1 MRTQYLYESNLN
13 VAYGTWPHLPKVQPH
28 PPDEFTCLVDPGNGG
43 AITGLL
49 KMAGWLGVFKA
60 RATYGVTVSGGGTD
74 PASDFSVRRV
84 SSVGNVAPRALASYQ
99 GGAISLD
106 GANVWYQGTDGD
118 GNGVR
123 KMLSES
129 LGGVI
134 GDSVATDAIR
144 KASGFVYADKYY
156 LAVPYNSSG
165 DCHTYVFD
173 FTTGAWTRYT
183 GWAPNVWEQWAES
196 TDRLP
201 YLYFGSRKRGDIFKV
216 NEAIHYDSVKTSV
229 GNITAQLVTPRYAA
243 NERVYWTHMVLSVEH
258 SDSLSFSA
266 RISDEAGR
274 LTEYPLTVAGQ
285 FSPTA
290 GDTTSAG
297 VARPIRIPINRS
309 GYGLQLVIKSVG
321 TGRCVVHPGML
332 YGIRRPL

>member
-1 MRTQYLYESNLN
+1 MFLMANPSAVY
-13 VAYGTWPHLPKVQPH
+13 
-28 PPDEFTCLVDPGNGG
+28 PPDGLIYTEAFNPIRQMNLSNPLLVDPGNGG

-49 KMAGWLGVFKA
+49 KMAGWLGVFKE
-60 RATYGVTVSGGGTD
+60 RATYGVTVSGGGND

-99 GGAISLD
+99 GGAITLD

-118 GNGVR
+118 GNDVR

-216 NEAIHYDSVKTSV
+216 NEAIHYDSVNTSL
-229 GNITAQLVTPRYAA
+229 GNITAQLVTPRYTAG
-243 NERVYWTHMVLSVEH
+243 ERMYWSHFVFALE
-258 SDSLSFSA
+258 DSNDVTISA
-266 RISDEAGR
+266 RVTNEYGAM
-274 LTEYPLTVAGQ
+274 TEYTLLSIPVTEH
-285 FSPTA
+285 
-290 GDTTSAG
+290 TSAG
-297 VARPIRIPINRS
+297 VARPIRVPINRE
-309 GYGLQLVIKSVG
+309 GYGIQLVIKSVG
-321 TGRCVVHPGML
+321 TGRCVVHPGTL
-332 YGIRRPL
+332 YGVRRPL